1 MIWIA
6 AGLLF
11 LAPFVD
17 PRRPFRWLHLDLI
30 VLVAFGALLVRSFGA
45 GGSLWSY
52 RAGIVSVA
60 MGLLYVLVRMLAHGF
75 RPRPQLQSLV
85 PLIPTRWLALAAVAM
100 ALFHVVYVATSA
112 KPVIDVGQV
121 SVRGAD
127 RILRGEGLYDEPFP
141 KPYPNG
147 NTYGPANYLLYV
159 PFELA
164 FPSVHAGNHMVAARA
179 AALTFDLLTGIG
191 LFLLGRRLRPEGA
204 ANQLGVALAFA
215 WFSYP
220 YTLFVAAYSFN
231 DALVAFLLVITLMAV
246 ARSTISGATTAVA
259 AAVKFAPA
267 AVAPLFATAPA
278 RGRLRSSI
286 LFAAAF
292 AAVTLALFL
301 PFIPDGGIREL
312 YERTLGFQAGRRPG
326 GSVWALSSHLHPA
339 QAAVRAAAVTLSVLV
354 AVVPARKTAEQLA
367 ALAAGVLVSFQLGLS
382 YWIPSYVIWFAPF
395 AFLAMFLPYAAAD
408 EQAAAHDGQAA
419 RSGNRRVAPV
429 ERR

>member
-30 VLVAFGALLVRSFGA
+30 VLVAFGALLVRSFAA
-45 GGSLWSY
+45 GGSLWTY
-52 RAGIVSVA
+52 RAGIVSA
-60 MGLLYVLVRMLAHGF
+60 AGGLLYVLVRMLAKGF
-75 RPRPQLQSLV
+75 RPGPQSRSLV
-85 PLIPTRWLALAAVAM
+85 PLLPTRWLALAALAM
-100 ALFHVVYVATSA
+100 AIFHVVYVATSA

-121 SVRGAD
+121 SVQGAD

-141 KPYPNG
+141 KPYANG

-159 PFELA
+159 PFEVAL
-164 FPSVHAGNHMVAARA
+164 PSVHDGNHMVAARA
-179 AALTFDLLTGIG
+179 AAVTFDLLTGLG
-191 LFLLGRRLRPEGA
+191 LFLLGRRLRPESGE
-204 ANQLGVALAFA
+204 QLGVALAFA

-231 DALVAFLLVITLMAV
+231 DALVAFLLVIALMAV
-246 ARSTISGATTAVA
+246 TRSAISGATTAVA

-278 RGRLRSSI
+278 QHRLRSSL
-286 LFAAAF
+286 LFGATF

-312 YERTLGFQAGRRPG
+312 YERTVGFQAGRRPG

-339 QAAVRAAAVTLSVLV
+339 QAVVRAAAVALSVLV
-354 AVVPARKTAEQLA
+354 AVIPSRKTTEQLA

-382 YWIPSYVIWFAPF
+382 YWIPSYVVWFAPF
-395 AFLAMFLPYAAAD
+395 VFLALFLPYAAAD
-408 EQAAAHDGQAA
+408 ERASAHDGQAVA
-419 RSGNRRVAPV
+419 SGSRRVATV